1 MPPFNSL
8 NFERLDGCKG
18 TYRHDCRIHLLTD
31 RAVFADD
38 DSASDIFRDSDS
50 DDGDLP
56 PKDSRYYYDDT
67 HPTLA
72 GSARAFVDKHQEEEI
87 RVSNSVLP
95 KIYQS
100 EIRMSK
106 IGKELKPGSFVC
118 CLGTSLTGTVEKITK
133 HRKKTSRIVTV
144 RENVD
149 QVAFDKGKLVYSGWS
164 KKIKLTKCKAIFR
177 EGIYIRKKTTKQWFK
192 VKKAGAEDTR
202 LLIVF
207 NKKDTSNKD
216 ASGTLTLL

>member
-1 MPPFNSL
+1 LL
-8 NFERLDGCKG
+8 N
-18 TYRHDCRIHLLTD
+18 D

-38 DSASDIFRDSDS
+38 DSASEIFRDSDS

-72 GSARAFVDKHQEEEI
+72 GSARVFVDKHQEKEI
-87 RVSNSVLP
+87 RVSNSVLS

-118 CLGTSLTGTVEKITK
+118 CRSPSLTGTVEKITK
-133 HRKKTSRIVTV
+133 HKKKTARLVTV
-144 RENVD
+144 REKVD

-164 KKIKLTKCKAIFR
+164 KKVKYPTCKAIFR

-192 VKKAGAEDTR
+192 VKKAGADDT
-202 LLIVF
+202 LLLLV
-207 NKKDTSNKD
+207 KKVTSNKD